1 MSAEKPFALRE
12 VPVLDEFTPIR
23 IEDKDDL
30 EAPIASDRALI
41 QKLEIAAD
49 EEADF
54 ELIQNDEKAETMPPP
69 NSSLGRSD
77 TQKFLVGHRR
87 FLS

>member
-12 VPVLDEFTPIR
+12 VPVLDEFTPVKV
-23 IEDKDDL
+23 EDKDDL

-41 QKLEIAAD
+41 QKLEVAAD
-49 EEADF
+49 TEENF
-54 ELIQNDEKAETMPPP
+54 EPIQNAEGQTMAPP